1 MKGITFLSTNFW
13 LPTLPTEV
21 SYHFYKLPFGKLTT
35 LPIEERDYFLDYQF
49 SDCPHCPLKLVIFF
63 IIVLFDKLTTQ
74 PTIVSGH
81 FSFQIPFAKC
91 PHCPLVFYGSFK
103 VPFDKLTALP
113 TADGGQIS
121 SKHHNLC
128 WPHCSS
134 TVSYLFI
141 IVLFDKLTRQPTIV
155 SGHFSFQVPFADCP
169 HCPLMLVV
177 FSQSTIWQVDC
188 IADCLWW
195 PNFFKVP

>member
-1 MKGITFLSTNFW
+1 M
-13 LPTLPTEV
+13 PTLPTEV
-21 SYHFYKLPFGKLTT
+21 RYHFYKVPFG
-35 LPIEERDYFLDYQF
+35 Q
-49 SDCPHCPLKLVIFF
+49 
-63 IIVLFDKLTTQ
+63 LTTQ

-121 SKHHNLC
+121 SKYHNLC
-128 WPHCSS
+128 GPHCSS

-177 FSQSTIWQVDC
+177 FF
-188 IADCLWW
+188 
-195 PNFFKVP
+195 PKVPFDKLTTLPTDELPFAKQMGSVVNLEYGTLKKLGLFFCFNYFAS

>member
-35 LPIEERDYFLDYQF
+35 LPIEERDYFLNYQV

-121 SKHHNLC
+121 SKYHIPS
-128 WPHCSS
+128 WPHCPSM
-134 TVSYLFI
+134 FFGKWQI
-141 IVLFDKLTRQPTIV
+141 ITGQRGQLVKWYFGKKPTNI
-155 SGHFSFQVPFADCP
+155 SGQCGH
-169 HCPLMLVV
+169 LVV
-177 FSQSTIWQVDC
+177 LRKKSDHLGSVVNF
-188 IADCLWW
+188 
-195 PNFFKVP
+195 PNGTL